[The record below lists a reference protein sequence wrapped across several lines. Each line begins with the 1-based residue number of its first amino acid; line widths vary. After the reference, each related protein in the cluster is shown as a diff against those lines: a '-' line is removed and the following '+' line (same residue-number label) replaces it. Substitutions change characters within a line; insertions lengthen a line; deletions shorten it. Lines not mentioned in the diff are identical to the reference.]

1 MLRGECIEA
10 NAWKRPFAGVSVFR
24 EACMLVEIDE
34 RYCIGCGRCVDD
46 CVGANLE
53 VEGVTA

>member
-1 MLRGECIEA
+1 
-10 NAWKRPFAGVSVFR
+10 
-24 EACMLVEIDE
+24 MLVEIDE

-53 VEGVTA
+53 VEGVTARVKGLCIRVPHRGGVHSKLRYG